1 MKKLILFYI
10 FLGFFLSAKSQEWR
24 SFTGPDLGLNGTTL
38 GSTYYLWD
46 PFKINPYDN
55 SIWIGFNMKL
65 HHVTNEGNATTY
77 DYITHPDLFGG
88 VYSGNRPTHFDFNA
102 SETYFLT
109 SGKGLHQ
116 FNAGNVVTL
125 HQSNSLGGLFVE
137 ADTVYSLKSGD
148 SPLKFVNNTF
158 DSNFNQG
165 PGPSI
170 FVSRNGFYWG
180 GGGSSYLAY
189 YTPEF
194 NVVFAQNDDVL
205 LSNTNHDFK
214 FKRNSD
220 SLYTSSEKGFSI
232 AYDTTFYDTLTPFNS
247 VNMPH
252 SNIVEFEFD
261 KNDNIWAL
269 FGDENDDPIAIGYC
283 ENRVWSKYFDSS
295 NSPIDFTN
303 LVGIEIDTFNNVWV
317 NDLANLHVFIEYDS
331 PSWVSLVEHDNPPL
345 LHVYPNPAENK
356 ITVQHTEN
364 IIQIQL
370 KDINGKA
377 VPMNFTTIA
386 DFKIE
391 LDIQPLTTGM
401 YFLEVET
408 KTGKSVSKIV
418 KQ

>member
-1 MKKLILFYI
+1 MKKLILISI
-10 FLGFFLSAKSQEWR
+10 FLGFYLLVKAQEWR
-24 SFTGPDLGLNGTTL
+24 SFSGQDLGLNGNGL
-38 GSTYYLWD
+38 GSTHYLWD

-55 SIWIGFNMKL
+55 SIWIGFTMNL
-65 HHVTNEGNATTY
+65 HHVTNDGNATTY
-77 DYITHPDLFGG
+77 DYITHPDLFYGA
-88 VYSGNRPTHFDFNA
+88 SFGNRPTHFDFNV
-102 SETYFLT
+102 SETYFIT
-109 SGKGLHQ
+109 AFKGLHQ
-116 FNAGNVVTL
+116 FNAGDVITL

-158 DSNFNQG
+158 DSYFNQG

-170 FVSRNGFYWG
+170 FVSRNGYYWG
-180 GGGSSYLAY
+180 GGGSSHLAY

-252 SNIVEFEFD
+252 SNIIEFEFD

-269 FGDENDDPIAIGYC
+269 FGDENNDPIAIGYC
-283 ENRVWSKYFDSS
+283 ENRVWSKYFDAS
-295 NSPIDFTN
+295 NSPINFSSI
-303 LVGIEIDTFNNVWV
+303 VGIEIDTFNNVWV
-317 NDLANLHVFIEYDS
+317 NDFDFLHVFIEYDS
-331 PSWVSLVEHDNPPL
+331 PSWVSLDEYDTPHL
-345 LHVYPNPAENK
+345 LRVYPNPAENK
-356 ITVQHTEN
+356 ITVQHTEK
-364 IIQIQL
+364 IIQFQL
-370 KDINGKA
+370 KDINGKT
-377 VPMNFTTIA
+377 VPINFTKTT
-386 DFKIE
+386 DNKIE
-391 LDIQPLTTGM
+391 LDIQPLTSGM

-408 KTGKSVSKIV
+408 KIGNSISKIV